1 MYIKQTRLQR
11 KHIGSYNLTVPEE
24 GGLPA
29 ISMLAVYPATTTSVD
44 SGHLQCVEET

>member
-1 MYIKQTRLQR
+1 MYIKQTRLQW

-24 GGLPA
+24 GSPA